1 MDEVDKLYLSRAE
14 QTSLLVWLARVP
26 SLAEDLLVTA
36 SRAGRVSRKGLK
48 PLYRSKKM
56 GSSLPYHAGAV
67 EASAALTDELNK
79 WSKLCGTGRLGL
91 EEAAAYLSNHMPIL
105 AALEL
110 AVTALMDIS
119 YHIKACL
126 AVVDLPPDD
135 EVVIDERRMREANRQ
150 VVSVAQIEM
159 LARRLGDIGFGL
171 NRGRVQR
178 LVSAGQLYRC
188 GRDGA
193 ADFYYL
199 GEVLDAHF
207 RAPRHSKAT

>member
-14 QTSLLVWLARVP
+14 QASLMGWLDRVP

-36 SRAGRVSRKGLK
+36 SRGGRVSRRGLK
-48 PLYRSKKM
+48 PLFRSKKM
-56 GSSLPYHAGAV
+56 GSSLPYHAAAV
-67 EASAALTDELNK
+67 EAGSALTDELNK
-79 WSKLCGTGRLGL
+79 WVKLCGKGRLEL
-91 EEAAAYLSNHMPIL
+91 EEAAGYLSTHMPIL
-105 AALEL
+105 AALEP
-110 AVTALMDIS
+110 AVSALMDIS

-135 EVVIDERRMREANRQ
+135 EIVIDERRMREANRQ

-159 LARRLGDIGFGL
+159 LARRLGDIGSGL
-171 NRGRVQR
+171 NRSRVQR
-178 LVSAGQLYRC
+178 LVSAGQLTRC
-188 GRDGA
+188 GKDGA

-207 RAPRHSKAT
+207 RAPRHNKAT